1 MAPEQEN
8 NEETHSIHQPCPDCG
23 FELYTVIKTL
33 PTSTLGLYN
42 DARFPGRC
50 ILTLNKHY
58 DNLEELE
65 SNELNDYMQ
74 EIVHVTKA
82 MKKAL
87 QVERVNL
94 AILGNTVSH
103 VHAHLIPRY
112 PNQEEFPNKS
122 PWNDKRTLV
131 KLSDL
136 EVKNL
141 TGEIGFQLNN
151 SLNC

>member
-23 FELYTVIKTL
+23 FELYTVIKEL

-65 SNELNDYMQ
+65 PNELNDYMQ

-112 PNQEEFPNKS
+112 PDQEEFPNKS
-122 PWNDKRTLV
+122 PWNDKRALEE
-131 KLSDL
+131 LSANASKQIIFDIEKEL
-136 EVKNL
+136 Y
-141 TGEIGFQLNN
+141 
-151 SLNC
+151 